1 MARAKPRHIDDPAS
15 VGRRVRA
22 AREAAGLTQRDL
34 AVAGCTAAYVSRIE
48 SGARIPSLQLLRAFG
63 ELLGASAEYLATGA
77 EEPPVDRV
85 AEADLELRLGNLD
98 RAAELYEELADEGR
112 AAPALLGLGRIA
124 FLRGRIDESV
134 DLLVAAREAG
144 APVGAVAE
152 PLARA
157 YARTARLDEA
167 VGILETAIAAEAD
180 EVAVRRLSVLLANA
194 LIDLGNLDR
203 AAELLGDRLAQEEAE
218 GDPLALARLFWSQS
232 RLHTAR
238 GANDLAARYARQAVG
253 ILDLGEHAEYA
264 ARARQ
269 VLAFIE
275 LERGRAEAALRLLEE
290 AWEAAST
297 STNEQLRS
305 LLRVERA
312 RALVALGRVE
322 EARADVL
329 ALAAAAPGLG
339 QFDAARHRATVAALL
354 AKLDEPELA
363 LSLYEE
369 AAAALDDAATPFA
382 AGVYAEWSELLERVG
397 RRDEAFEVLKRAVPG
412 RARRTV
418 GA

>member
-1 MARAKPRHIDDPAS
+1 LARAKPRHIDDPAS
-15 VGRRVRA
+15 VGRRLRA

-63 ELLGASAEYLATGA
+63 ELLAVSAEYLATGA
-77 EEPPVDRV
+77 EAPPVDPV
-85 AEADLELRLGNLD
+85 AEADLELRLGNLE
-98 RAAELYEELADEGR
+98 RAEGLYEALAAEGR
-112 AAPALLGLGRIA
+112 AAPALLGLGRVA
-124 FLRGRIDESV
+124 FARGRVDEAIE
-134 DLLVAAREAG
+134 LFVAAREAG

-157 YARTARLDEA
+157 YAQTARLDESVA
-167 VGILETAIAAEAD
+167 ILEAAIAAESD
-180 EVAVRRLSVLLANA
+180 EVAIRRLSVLLANA

-203 AAELLGDRLAQEEAE
+203 AAELLGDGLAREEE
-218 GDPLALARLFWSQS
+218 VGDPLALARLFWSQS

-238 GANDLAARYARQAVG
+238 GANDLAARYARRALG

-275 LERGRAEAALRLLEE
+275 LERGDAEAALSLLEE
-290 AWEAAST
+290 GWAVASAAA
-297 STNEQLRS
+297 NEQLQA

-312 RALVALGRVE
+312 RALVALGRVD
-322 EARADVL
+322 EAREDVL

-339 QFDAARHRATVAALL
+339 RFDAARHRATVAALL
-354 AKLDEPELA
+354 AKIGEPDLA
-363 LSLYEE
+363 LTLYEE
-369 AAAALDDAATPFA
+369 AAAALEDAGTPFA
-382 AGVYAEWSELLERVG
+382 ASVYAEWSELLEHVG
-397 RRDEAFEVLKRAVPG
+397 RREEAFEVLKRAVPV
-412 RARRTV
+412 RARNALV
-418 GA
+418 